1 MVLGY
6 LAHPEITSKN
16 MLKINIGQSFAVIT
30 LIHNPKNSNLQFC
43 GNTNFKFAIL
53 WQHKNWN
60 WIFVLPQKKLL
71 TKSFF
76 CVATTLQIRFLCCHK
91 ILISK
96 VVAAQSRQNSWF
108 FIPWKEKI
116 RGNSRNFFWDF
127 GEFRW
132 FLVIS
137 VVWKNWKTLYRCSE
151 IHFFQIK
158 KTQTSFFL
166 VEIAID
172 CTLKVHF
179 QALPASSNARQHQLG
194 QSCVPCT
201 CNKQSRCAKKL
212 QSFLISLSMLE
223 LTVQWSFHQLPALR
237 LFVCFEKEA
246 LYSVKFAENKKE
258 LTWYL
263 W

>member
-1 MVLGY
+1 
-6 LAHPEITSKN
+6 

-76 CVATTLQIRFLCCHK
+76 VLPQLCKSDFCVATRFRFQKLWQHKVAK
-91 ILISK
+91 ILD
-96 VVAAQSRQNSWF
+96 F
-108 FIPWKEKI
+108 LYLEKRKNKGELSPI
-116 RGNSRNFFWDF
+116 FFWILENSGDF
-127 GEFRW
+127 WW
-132 FLVIS
+132 FQWFGKIEKHCTVAVKFI
-137 VVWKNWKTLYRCSE
+137 
-151 IHFFQIK
+151 FFKSK
-158 KTQTSFFL
+158 KYTNIIFL

>member
-30 LIHNPKNSNLQFC
+30 LIHNPKKSNLQFC

-76 CVATTLQIRFLCCHK
+76 LCCHNFANQIFVLPQDFDFK
-91 ILISK
+91 SCGSTKSPKFLIFYTLK
-96 VVAAQSRQNSWF
+96 
-108 FIPWKEKI
+108 KEKI
-116 RGNSRNFFWDF
+116 RGNSRHFFLDF
-127 GEFRW
+127 GKFRW

-158 KTQTSFFL
+158 KKHKHHFFW
-166 VEIAID
+166 
-172 CTLKVHF
+172 LK
-179 QALPASSNARQHQLG
+179 
-194 QSCVPCT
+194 
-201 CNKQSRCAKKL
+201 
-212 QSFLISLSMLE
+212 
-223 LTVQWSFHQLPALR
+223 LR
-237 LFVCFEKEA
+237 
-246 LYSVKFAENKKE
+246 
-258 LTWYL
+258 
-263 W
+263 

>member
-1 MVLGY
+1 M
-6 LAHPEITSKN
+6 
-16 MLKINIGQSFAVIT
+16 
-30 LIHNPKNSNLQFC
+30 
-43 GNTNFKFAIL
+43 
-53 WQHKNWN
+53 WQHKFQVCNFVATQKLKLN
-60 WIFVLPQKKLL
+60 FCVATKKVIDKKFFLCCHNFANQIFVLPQAFDFKSCGS
-71 TKSFF
+71 TKSPKFLIF
-76 CVATTLQIRFLCCHK
+76 YTLK
-91 ILISK
+91 
-96 VVAAQSRQNSWF
+96 
-108 FIPWKEKI
+108 KEKI
-116 RGNSRNFFWDF
+116 RGNSRQFFFGFWKIQVIFGDF
-127 GEFRW
+127 SGLEK
-132 FLVIS
+132 L
-137 VVWKNWKTLYRCSE
+137 KNTVPLQWNS
-151 IHFFQIK
+151 FFSNQK

>member
-1 MVLGY
+1 
-6 LAHPEITSKN
+6 
-16 MLKINIGQSFAVIT
+16 MLKINIGQSFAVIR
-30 LIHNPKNSNLQFC
+30 LIHNPKKSNLQFC

-76 CVATTLQIRFLCCHK
+76 VLPQLCKSDFCVATRFRFQKLWQHKVAK
-91 ILISK
+91 ILDFLYLEKRKNKGELSPIFFGGFWRIQVIFGDFSGLEK
-96 VVAAQSRQNSWF
+96 LKNTVPLQWNSF
-108 FIPWKEKI
+108 FS
-116 RGNSRNFFWDF
+116 N
-127 GEFRW
+127 
-132 FLVIS
+132 
-137 VVWKNWKTLYRCSE
+137 
-151 IHFFQIK
+151 QK

>member
-1 MVLGY
+1 
-6 LAHPEITSKN
+6 
-16 MLKINIGQSFAVIT
+16 MLKINIGQSFAVIR

-60 WIFVLPQKKLL
+60 WNFVLPQKKLL

-76 CVATTLQIRFLCCHK
+76 VLPQLCKSDFCVATRFRFQKLWQHKVAK
-91 ILISK
+91 ILDFLYLEKRKNKGELSPFFFGFWKIQVIFGDFSGLEK
-96 VVAAQSRQNSWF
+96 LKNTVPLQWNSF
-108 FIPWKEKI
+108 FS
-116 RGNSRNFFWDF
+116 NQ
-127 GEFRW
+127 
-132 FLVIS
+132 
-137 VVWKNWKTLYRCSE
+137 KNTN
-151 IHFFQIK
+151 II
-158 KTQTSFFL
+158 FL

>member
-1 MVLGY
+1 M
-6 LAHPEITSKN
+6 
-16 MLKINIGQSFAVIT
+16 
-30 LIHNPKNSNLQFC
+30 
-43 GNTNFKFAIL
+43 
-53 WQHKNWN
+53 WQHKFQVCNFVATQKLKLN
-60 WIFVLPQKKLL
+60 FCVATKKVIDKKFFLCCHNFANQIFVLPQDFDFKSCGS
-71 TKSFF
+71 TKSPKFLIF
-76 CVATTLQIRFLCCHK
+76 YTLK
-91 ILISK
+91 
-96 VVAAQSRQNSWF
+96 
-108 FIPWKEKI
+108 KEKI
-116 RGNSRNFFWDF
+116 RGNSRQFFFWILENSGDF
-127 GEFRW
+127 WW
-132 FLVIS
+132 FQWFGKIEKHCTVAVKFI
-137 VVWKNWKTLYRCSE
+137 
-151 IHFFQIK
+151 FFKSK